1 MFYMAISSLDVVLLV
16 VVAGFVLSGIR
27 FGLIHT
33 LGSLVGVVAGA
44 FVATHYGTPLALW
57 FAKLTNFDIQQL
69 GKWVVFLIIFFVVGR
84 LVGFLFWLVD
94 KSLNVLLHLPFLSS
108 INHLL
113 GGILGFFEG
122 SFIVGLSLYY
132 GRQLPVAQITK
143 LISESKLAE
152 YFIGISKVLLPLV
165 PEAVK
170 NAQKFF

>member
-1 MFYMAISSLDVVLLV
+1 MTVSLFDIVLLV
-16 VVAGFVLSGIR
+16 VATGFVLFGIR
-27 FGLIHT
+27 FGFIHT
-33 LGSLVGVVAGA
+33 VGSLVGVVAGA
-44 FVATHYGTPLALW
+44 FVATHYGAPLAAW
-57 FAKLTNFDIQQL
+57 FARLTNFDIQQL

-94 KSLNVLLHLPFLSS
+94 KSLNVLLRLPFLNS

-122 SFIVGLSLYY
+122 SFIIGLSLFY
-132 GRQLPVAQITK
+132 GKQLPVAQIVK

-152 YFIGISKVLLPLV
+152 YFISISKVLLPLV